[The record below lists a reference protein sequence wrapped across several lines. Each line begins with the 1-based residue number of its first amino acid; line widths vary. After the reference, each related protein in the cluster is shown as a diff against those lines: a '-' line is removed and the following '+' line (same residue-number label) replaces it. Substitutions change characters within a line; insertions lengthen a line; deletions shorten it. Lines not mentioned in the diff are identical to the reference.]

1 VALRSHP
8 EWSKGMDKDNLSWVA
23 GLKVEVRKNK
33 KYEDKLGSGAVDR
46 GKKKNKG
53 YDFFI

>member
-1 VALRSHP
+1 
-8 EWSKGMDKDNLSWVA
+8 MDKDNLSWVA